1 LKCLKLHYKMPPR
14 QSKVWSDF
22 KQDVE
27 SKIVK
32 CKLCN
37 LEMTYT
43 GGTSNMLNHLKLK
56 HSSDISGWFMH
67 ERCDPN
73 VNPWKWWKENSIK
86 YPRLSVL
93 ARQYL
98 SILTTSVP
106 SECIFSATGLLVNK
120 LRNRLSSTVVDHVI
134 FLNKNYVPEQA
145 DTQ

>member
-1 LKCLKLHYKMPPR
+1 MPPP
-14 QSKVWSDF
+14 QSKAWSYF

-43 GGTSNMLNHLKLK
+43 GGTSNMFNPLKLK
-56 HSSDISGWFMH
+56 HSSDDSYEETELSFYKR

-73 VNPWKWWKENSIK
+73 VNPLKWWKENGIR

-98 SILTTSVP
+98 SIPGTSVP
-106 SECIFSATGLLVNK
+106 
-120 LRNRLSSTVVDHVI
+120 
-134 FLNKNYVPEQA
+134 P
-145 DTQ
+145 